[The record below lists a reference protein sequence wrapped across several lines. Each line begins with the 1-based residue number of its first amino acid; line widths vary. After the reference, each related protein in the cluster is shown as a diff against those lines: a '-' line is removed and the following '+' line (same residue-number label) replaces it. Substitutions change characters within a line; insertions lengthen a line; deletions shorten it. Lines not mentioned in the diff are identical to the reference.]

1 MNRILLTLAFLC
13 LTSPVLAEPLP
24 MPTPAAG
31 RILGG
36 TREPAESRPAS
47 GITLAELQPAEL
59 AFVTRGTL
67 CGWQAGEVDAAQA
80 RQALEGLLRVPV
92 EPESYEASAAARA
105 LAEGALAFRRSD
117 PDLARRLV
125 DRAEEL
131 LQPVENWLQDHGRFA
146 KVHGFEEPIWVRGRP
161 EVLAQAVLAW
171 IALEEGGANPARRQA
186 VEKAAEGLKTLLRGE
201 FSRYP
206 FGAHLSA
213 VTLEG
218 RPRTFV
224 SPATGGPVAGL
235 SWIVERNYTVCAL
248 SRAARMLDNPALL
261 DSARRE
267 GLGGLAQMA
276 VSGIIPYGFAP
287 RPEVEVST
295 PLGVAAVVENL
306 AALQEASGAPEF
318 SALTGLAATRLHGE
332 GPLYQAARRLVL
344 RRVAQAGAQRWDGA
358 RDVCRPFAYQTVE
371 AEHGRAVEKAF
382 EAVPIRYPG
391 GTPGHLAVVGRE
403 NMFWMRFDV
412 DREDEY
418 FFHLSFLKS
427 AVSGGLVSVMMR
439 IDGDQIFQVNLG
451 GATDDPFVDV
461 DRVAG
466 PRHLRQGPHS
476 FGIRFSGLLMRQP
489 AVLDSVLVHPAVGRR
504 WLRLKDGRRILAM
517 KSLAEDPLRV
527 RMEELEHE
535 GSPDWTLVSGMGT
548 TVQPRLSTDR
558 RGRVWLEMPAGGVAF
573 LEWKG
578 AIPGV
583 EEVDWEEE
591 R

>member
-1 MNRILLTLAFLC
+1 
-13 LTSPVLAEPLP
+13 V
-24 MPTPAAG
+24 
-31 RILGG
+31 
-36 TREPAESRPAS
+36 
-47 GITLAELQPAEL
+47 
-59 AFVTRGTL
+59 
-67 CGWQAGEVDAAQA
+67 
-80 RQALEGLLRVPV
+80 GLLQVPT
-92 EPESYEASAAARA
+92 EPQSYEAAAVARA
-105 LAEGALAFRRSD
+105 LAEGAWAFRRSD
-117 PDLARRLV
+117 PDLARRLA

-131 LQPVENWLQDHGRFA
+131 LRPVEIWLQDHGRFT
-146 KVHGFEEPIWVRGRP
+146 KVHGFEEPVWVRGRP
-161 EVLAQAVLAW
+161 EVLTQAILAW
-171 IALEEGGANPARRQA
+171 ISLEEAGSNPARREA
-186 VEKAAEGLKTLLRGE
+186 ILKASEGLKALLRGE

-224 SPATGGPVAGL
+224 APGAGGAVAGL
-235 SWIVERNYTVCAL
+235 SWIVERNYTVCDL
-248 SRAARMLDNPALL
+248 SRAARLLGNQSLL

-267 GLGGLAQMA
+267 GLGVLAHLA
-276 VSGIIPYGFAP
+276 VSGTIPYGFAP
-287 RPEVEVST
+287 RPEVEVSS

-306 AALQEASGAPEF
+306 AALQEALGTPEF
-318 SALTGLAATRLHGE
+318 SALTGLAATRLRGE
-332 GPLYQAARRLVL
+332 GPLFQAARRLVH
-344 RRVAQAGAQRWDGA
+344 RKVVQAGAQRWKGA
-358 RDVCRPFAYQTVE
+358 RDICRPFAPQTVE

-418 FFHLSFLKS
+418 LFYLSFLKS

-461 DRVAG
+461 ERVAG

-504 WLRLKDGRRILAM
+504 WLRLEDGRGILAM
-517 KSLAEDPLRV
+517 KSLTEEPVRV
-527 RMEELEHE
+527 RMQELEHE
-535 GSPDWTLVSGMGT
+535 GSPTWTLVSGMGT
-548 TVQPRLSTDR
+548 TIQPKLSTDR
-558 RGRVWLEMPAGGVAF
+558 RGRVWLEMPAGGVGF

-583 EEVDWEEE
+583 EEADAEEVP
-591 R
+591 